1 MGDWKKAVAVFEEM
15 AFPVDCNKFEEKL
28 VAQKTICL
36 LQLKGM
42 NFDYPFGMY
51 VRGSYSPA
59 LTQDYYDHREEF
71 ENLTAGVSLSDEEKA
86 VVRTLDHLFEKS
98 PSLLEIG
105 ATYAFVVGQLQMSPV
120 EGFRIIKEPKGF
132 YRDSQI
138 ARGISK
144 AKQFLFEPTENDLE
158 WLRQETGPMQR
169 ASLKSMRH

>member
-15 AFPVDCNKFEEKL
+15 AFPVNCNTFEEKL

-51 VRGSYSPA
+51 VRGAYSLS
-59 LTQDYYDHREEF
+59 LTQDYYEHREEF
-71 ENLTAGVSLSDEEKA
+71 QNLHSGISLSYEEKA
-86 VVRTLDHLFEKS
+86 VVTTLDDLFEKS

-105 ATYAFVVGQLQMSPV
+105 ATYAYIVEKMHLSPV
-120 EGFRIIKEPKGF
+120 EAFRVIKETKGF

-138 ARGISK
+138 AKGISK
-144 AKQFLFEPTENDLE
+144 AKQFLFEPTETDLE
-158 WLRQETGPMQR
+158 WLEQETRPMQQ
-169 ASLKSMRH
+169 ASLQSMRH